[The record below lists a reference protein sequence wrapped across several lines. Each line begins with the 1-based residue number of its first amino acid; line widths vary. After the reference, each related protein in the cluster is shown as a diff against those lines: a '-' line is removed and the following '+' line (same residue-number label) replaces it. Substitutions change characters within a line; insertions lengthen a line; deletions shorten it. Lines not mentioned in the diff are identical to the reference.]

1 MFAYKSQD
9 LMKLS
14 HYIILLLHV
23 YLSAHI
29 FRYLLAQS
37 WYSVKTRFSDRQQAD
52 TASRKM
58 NFPSHVSLMN
68 TRVHRTI
75 VLYSTGIIK
84 HVASALE
91 NISLIYIYLYRE
103 FIIYNIDNIDK
114 YHKPPSTKDSK
125 LIKGGERRVGF

>member
-1 MFAYKSQD
+1 MFAYKSQN

-37 WYSVKTRFSDRQQAD
+37 WCSVKTRFSDRQQAD

-58 NFPSHVSLMN
+58 NFSSHVSLMN
-68 TRVHRTI
+68 TRIHRTI

-125 LIKGGERRVGF
+125 LIKGGEGRVGF